1 MAYLIIQSGKQKGQA
16 FKLDKCPLSAGREVT
31 RDIQVVD
38 PKVSRK
44 HFIVDQDK
52 SAPDTFTIVAV
63 SQTNGVHVNGTRI
76 EGPAKLSN
84 GDYIRVGDTEIV
96 FVASDPARI
105 DALKRF
111 REFSAATRA
120 ATQKIQGS

>member
-38 PKVSRK
+38 PTVSRK
-44 HFIVDQDK
+44 HFIVEQNKTADAY
-52 SAPDTFTIVAV
+52 SIVAV
-63 SQTNGVHVNGTRI
+63 SETNGVHVNGTRI
-76 EGPAKLSN
+76 DGPTTLAN